1 MVPVVQQ
8 TVILAARMS
17 TSAVRNMVR
26 LPCSNITIPYANMFS
41 SQAIVVIPT
50 SIVKL
55 PRTVNP
61 HLEYVLRAEA
71 RTGDAGLRVVV
82 LSVQLASAALKEAI
96 AERLMISVWRRC
108 ARWASEVAM
117 LSTFTCLV
125 FGPWVIILILVIY
138 L

>member
-1 MVPVVQQ
+1 
-8 TVILAARMS
+8 
-17 TSAVRNMVR
+17 MVR
-26 LPCSNITIPYANMFS
+26 LPCSSNITIPYANMFS

-125 FGPWVIILILVIY
+125 FGFWVIILIIVIY